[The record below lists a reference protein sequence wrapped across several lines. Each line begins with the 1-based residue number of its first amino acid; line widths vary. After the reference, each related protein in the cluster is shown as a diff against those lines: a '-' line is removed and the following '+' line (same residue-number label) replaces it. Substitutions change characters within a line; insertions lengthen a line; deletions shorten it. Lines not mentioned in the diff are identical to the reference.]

1 MKKVNKKT
9 DKALSELVSRQDY
22 LVVQANDL
30 SKAFGKLSLSEH
42 KLLDFT
48 TSFVTKDSTA
58 EEVYTCNILDVIHH
72 FGWPSN
78 GTYYKRVANL
88 FKSLKE
94 KDNLY
99 LYVKDELGEGIVM
112 ASLFNWIDLR
122 NSGLIRFKFSELATP
137 YLIDL
142 RANYYSFKL
151 SQLAQ
156 IKSKYSLVMLKL
168 WEANRMG
175 NNSYAVISGSL
186 DEWETWFLG
195 SDRHWPAGRFMRDC
209 LNVAIDEIGEKIGAS
224 FVIDKQVRGRKVE
237 GYEITINSK
246 NNSQYLNDPQK

>member
-1 MKKVNKKT
+1 MTKINKKT

-30 SKAFGKLSLSEH
+30 SKAFGKLTLSEH
-42 KLLDFT
+42 RLLDFA
-48 TSFVTKDSTA
+48 TSFVTRESTSD
-58 EEVYTCNILDVIHH
+58 EIYTCNILDVIHH

-78 GTYYKRVANL
+78 GTYYNRVATL

-99 LYVKDELGEGIVM
+99 IYVKDELGEGIVM

-122 NSGLIRFKFSELATP
+122 NSGMIRFKFSELATP
-137 YLIDL
+137 YLVDL
-142 RANYYSFKL
+142 RSNYYSFKL

-168 WEANRMG
+168 WEANRLG
-175 NNSYAVISGSL
+175 NNTYATITGSL
-186 DEWETWFLG
+186 SEWETWFLG
-195 SDRHWPAGRFMRDC
+195 NDRRWPAGRFMRDC
-209 LNVAIDEIGEKIGAS
+209 LNVAIKEISEKMGAF
-224 FVIDKQVRGRKVE
+224 FVIDKQVHGRKVE
-237 GYEITINSK
+237 GYEITIHSK
-246 NNSQYLNDPQK
+246 KTRNI